1 MKIALIRRR
10 FSASGG
16 AELYT
21 QRLLAGLLS
30 RGHETH
36 LFAEHWDVTEPGI
49 KFHAVQSGGFRS
61 IQAVRFAE
69 SVASALGQFEMDC
82 VLSLER
88 TIHQDIYRAGD
99 GVHNV
104 WLDRRRT
111 FAPWWKRPF
120 VGRGAF
126 HRNMLQIEK
135 RAFDPKNT
143 RCVIVNSEMV
153 KNEIVREFDY
163 PTESIH
169 LIRNG
174 VDTSRFSGRDK
185 HAARERFGV
194 NKEEFLIAFVGSGWE
209 RKGLMFVFDALNT
222 PALRGMARLI
232 VAGKGKVP
240 RNASKNTIFTGP
252 IGEVEDVYAAADL
265 FVTLPI
271 YEPAANV
278 VSEALAAGLPVITSI
293 QNGASELLQDGRT
306 GSIVPDPS
314 DLNEVASRIRY
325 WMDMGGAAGRAPCDV
340 AALDI
345 RRNVDET
352 VALLEHVAAEKLS
365 RL

>member
-1 MKIALIRRR
+1 
-10 FSASGG
+10 
-16 AELYT
+16 
-21 QRLLAGLLS
+21 
-30 RGHETH
+30 
-36 LFAEHWDVTEPGI
+36 
-49 KFHAVQSGGFRS
+49 
-61 IQAVRFAE
+61 
-69 SVASALGQFEMDC
+69 
-82 VLSLER
+82 
-88 TIHQDIYRAGD
+88 
-99 GVHNV
+99 
-104 WLDRRRT
+104 
-111 FAPWWKRPF
+111 
-120 VGRGAF
+120 
-126 HRNMLQIEK
+126 MLQIEK

-174 VDTSRFSGRDK
+174 VDTLRFSGRDK

-194 NKEEFLIAFVGSGWE
+194 SKEEFLIAFVGSGWE
-209 RKGLMFVFDALNT
+209 RKGLRFVFDALNT

>member
-30 RGHETH
+30 RGHEPH
-36 LFAEHWDVTEPGI
+36 LFAEFWNTIEPGV
-49 KFHAVQSGGFRS
+49 KFHEVSSVGARATQP
-61 IQAVRFAE
+61 IRFAE
-69 SVASALGQFEMDC
+69 SVASALKNSDIDC

-88 TIHQDIYRAGD
+88 TMQQDVYRAGD
-99 GVHNV
+99 GVHKV
-104 WLDRRRT
+104 WLERRRA

-120 VGRGAF
+120 VGSGAF
-126 HRNMLQIEK
+126 HRNILQIEK
-135 RAFDPKNT
+135 RVFDSKNT
-143 RCVIVNSEMV
+143 RSVIVNSEMV
-153 KNEIVREFDY
+153 RNEIVREFGY
-163 PTESIH
+163 PVEDIH

-185 HAARERFGV
+185 CMARERFGV
-194 NKEEFLIAFVGSGWE
+194 KQKEFLIAFVGSGWE
-209 RKGLMFVFDALNT
+209 RKGLRFLVDAMNT

-232 VAGKGKVP
+232 VAGKGKIP
-240 RNASKNTIFTGP
+240 RNASRKTIFTGP
-252 IGEVEDVYAAADL
+252 IGEVEEVYAAADL

-278 VSEALAAGLPVITSI
+278 VSEALASGLPVITSA

-306 GSIVPDPS
+306 GSIVPDPR
-314 DLNEVASRIRY
+314 DFEKVASRIKY

-352 VALLEHVAAEKLS
+352 LALLENVACKKL
-365 RL
+365 RAL

>member
-1 MKIALIRRR
+1 
-10 FSASGG
+10 
-16 AELYT
+16 
-21 QRLLAGLLS
+21 
-30 RGHETH
+30 
-36 LFAEHWDVTEPGI
+36 
-49 KFHAVQSGGFRS
+49 
-61 IQAVRFAE
+61 
-69 SVASALGQFEMDC
+69 
-82 VLSLER
+82 
-88 TIHQDIYRAGD
+88 
-99 GVHNV
+99 
-104 WLDRRRT
+104 
-111 FAPWWKRPF
+111 
-120 VGRGAF
+120 
-126 HRNMLQIEK
+126 MLQIEK
-135 RAFDPKNT
+135 RAFDLKNT

-209 RKGLMFVFDALNT
+209 RKGLRFVFDALNT

-345 RRNVDET
+345 RRNVEET

>member
-10 FSASGG
+10 FRASGG

-21 QRLLAGLLS
+21 QRLLSGLLS

-36 LFAEHWDVTEPGI
+36 LFAEHWDGIEPGI
-49 KFHAVQSGGFRS
+49 KFHAVKSGGARS

-69 SVASALGQFEMDC
+69 SVASALEECEMDC

-88 TIHQDIYRAGD
+88 TIQQDIYRAGD
-99 GVHNV
+99 GVHDV

-111 FAPWWKRPF
+111 FAPWWKKPF

-126 HRNMLQIEK
+126 HRNMLKIER
-135 RAFDPKNT
+135 RAFDAKNT

-153 KNEIVREFDY
+153 RNEIVRKFDY
-163 PTESIH
+163 PAESIH

-174 VDTSRFSGRDK
+174 VDTSRFSGRNK
-185 HAARERFGV
+185 LAARERFGV
-194 NKEEFLIAFVGSGWE
+194 DKEEFLIAFVGSGWE
-209 RKGLMFVFDALNT
+209 RKGLRFLFDALNT
-222 PALRGMARLI
+222 PALRGMVRLI
-232 VAGKGKVP
+232 VAGRGKVP

-252 IGEVEDVYAAADL
+252 IREVEDVYAAADL
-265 FVTLPI
+265 FVTLPM

-278 VSEALAAGLPVITSI
+278 VSEALAAGLPVITSV

-314 DLNEVASRIRY
+314 DSNEVASRIRY

-340 AALDI
+340 GALDI
-345 RRNVDET
+345 RRNVEET
-352 VALLEHVAAEKLS
+352 VALIENVSAKKLN